1 VWHDAAGLNLGPL
14 FTEFPV
20 FHVARRVL
28 LALAILVGLLLAV
41 IAALPRL
48 LSFDSVRARLVAAA
62 ESALHRKVE
71 ARSIRLQIFPSLGAG
86 AEGVVVRN
94 GPGWETPSL
103 LEAERVS
110 VRLAFWPLLS
120 RRIEVRRVVLD
131 GATLTIERDPK
142 GTLNVDD
149 LSSAEPGRAA
159 IDSGDAESA
168 SIRIGDVEVTRGRLR
183 LVDRHVARGETATTT
198 FDAVEGRV
206 AGISRFTPTSVE
218 LSGRLLADGDRN
230 VLLKGMFGPPAPG
243 RPLGEMPIDA
253 SLSARGLALGR
264 LGRYLG
270 SRAEDP
276 GVLTLDTT
284 VRGPLAGTVKIA
296 GSVTLVP
303 RRGSRSRLP
312 AIDGRFRGV
321 LDRPHW
327 TLTLERS
334 AVSIAKLPLTV
345 EGRIEGLRGKP
356 RLDLALATREEVP
369 IDRVTA
375 LPAVASALPP
385 GVRLSGRVRLAA
397 SLRGPADDLAVHGSA
412 SAAPLRLSR
421 DGEDGPLLAAPSATA
436 TLESKGDGPRSGR
449 LSISSGELR
458 RLRFQNL
465 RADWSWDTVKG
476 SLVVAP
482 AADVYGGH
490 IAARLESEIGKPEPL
505 SRATLEL
512 DGVHG
517 DALVEAATTTH
528 SAFAGILTGR
538 LSMVSRGLTWD
549 AIRSTASGHGHIA
562 VTGPNL
568 YTVHIKPEVARAL
581 AAIGKYAAGFLT
593 PPSLESTTFEK
604 LDTSLRLA
612 DGRLATPDLTLSGSD
627 AAVEAAGS
635 LGLDRTLAYQ
645 GRVVLEPSLVHSLG
659 TAGRYIADARGRVVV
674 PFQVSGTITDP
685 KVHVDTSV
693 LLDLGRRLAAR
704 LAGDRLGGWWKVLGE
719 AIGSG
724 ALPMPGGS
732 GGFPMPGGGGFPM
745 PGGGGL
751 PMPGMGGLPSPGD
764 ILQRFMGDRSRSS
777 ESESQTER
785 ESSSPVTPF

>member
-1 VWHDAAGLNLGPL
+1 M
-14 FTEFPV
+14 
-20 FHVARRVL
+20 FHVARRIL

-62 ESALHRKVE
+62 ELALHRKVE
-71 ARSIRLQIFPSLGAG
+71 ARSIRLQIFPALGAG

-94 GPGWETPSL
+94 GPGWETPKL

-110 VRLAFWPLLS
+110 VKLAFWPLLS

-131 GATLTIERDPK
+131 GATLTIERDPR
-142 GTLNVDD
+142 GTLNLDD
-149 LSSAEPGRAA
+149 LAPATGSGGRGESDPAAEAA
-159 IDSGDAESA
+159 PIRVAE
-168 SIRIGDVEVTRGRLR
+168 VEVTRGRLR
-183 LVDRHVARGETATTT
+183 LVDRHVALGETATTT

-230 VLLKGMFGPPAPG
+230 VLLKGTFGPLVPG
-243 RPLGEMPIDA
+243 RPIAEMPIDA

-270 SRAEDP
+270 SRPEDP
-276 GVLTLDTT
+276 GVLTLDTN
-284 VRGPLAGTVKIA
+284 VSGPLAGSLKIA
-296 GSVTLVP
+296 GSVKLVP
-303 RRGSRSRLP
+303 RRGSRSRVP
-312 AIDGRFRGV
+312 EIDGRFRGV

-334 AVSIAKLPLTV
+334 AVSIAKLPLVV
-345 EGRIEGLRGKP
+345 EGRIQGLRGKP

-385 GVRLSGRVRLAA
+385 GLRLSGRVRLAA
-397 SLRGPADDLAVHGSA
+397 SLRGPADGLAVHGSA
-412 SAAPLRLSR
+412 SAAPLGLSR
-421 DGEDGPLLAAPSATA
+421 DGDDGPLLAAPSATA
-436 TLESKGDGPRSGR
+436 TLESKGDGPRAGR

-458 RLRFQNL
+458 RLHFQNL
-465 RADWSWDTVKG
+465 RADWSWDAAKG

-482 AADVYGGH
+482 SADVYGGR
-490 IAARLESEIGKPEPL
+490 IAARLESEIGKPEPV

-538 LSMVSRGLTWD
+538 LSLVSRGLSWD
-549 AIRSTASGHGHIA
+549 AIRSTASGQGHIA

-568 YTVHIKPEVARAL
+568 YTVHIKPEVGRAL
-581 AAIGKYAAGFLT
+581 AAIAKYTAGLLA
-593 PPSLESTTFEK
+593 PPSLQSTTFEK

-612 DGRLATPDLTLSGSD
+612 EGALATPDLTLSGRD
-627 AAVEAAGS
+627 ATVEAAGS
-635 LGLDRTLAYQ
+635 LGLDKTLAYR
-645 GRVVLEPSLVHSLG
+645 GRVVLQPSLVESFG
-659 TAGRYIADARGRVVV
+659 TAGRYIADARGRVVL
-674 PFQVSGTITDP
+674 PFQVSGTIMDP
-685 KVHVDTSV
+685 KVTVDTSV
-693 LLDLGRRLAAR
+693 LMDLGRRLAAR

-724 ALPMPGGS
+724 TLPMPGGPMPGGGS

-745 PGGGGL
+745 PG
-751 PMPGMGGLPSPGD
+751 MGGLPSPGD
-764 ILQRFMGDRSRSS
+764 ILQRFLGDRSK
-777 ESESQTER
+777 TPER
-785 ESSSPVTPF
+785 ESQRDSSPPATPF

>member
-1 VWHDAAGLNLGPL
+1 L
-14 FTEFPV
+14 EFPV
-20 FHVARRVL
+20 FHVARRVVL
-28 LALAILVGLLLAV
+28 VLAILVGLLLAV

-71 ARSIRLQIFPSLGAG
+71 ARSIHLQIFPSLGAG

-94 GPGWETPSL
+94 GPGWETPTL

-110 VRLAFWPLLS
+110 VRLAFWPLLL
-120 RRIEVRRVVLD
+120 RRIEVRRVALD
-131 GATLTIERDPK
+131 GATLTLERSPG

-149 LSSAEPGRAA
+149 LSATTANGAGGEGDPPSDAAPIRVAE
-159 IDSGDAESA
+159 
-168 SIRIGDVEVTRGRLR
+168 VEVTRGRLR
-183 LVDRHVARGETATTT
+183 LVDRHVARGGTETTT

-230 VLLKGMFGPPAPG
+230 VLLKGTFGPPVPG
-243 RPLGEMPIDA
+243 RPAGEMPIDA

-270 SRAEDP
+270 SRTEDP

-284 VRGPLAGTVKIA
+284 VKGPLAGSLKIA
-296 GSVTLVP
+296 GTVTLVP
-303 RRGSRSRLP
+303 RRGSRSRVP

-327 TLTLERS
+327 TLILERS

-356 RLDLALATREEVP
+356 RLDLALTTREEVP

-397 SLRGPADDLAVHGSA
+397 ALRGPADDLAVHGSA
-412 SAAPLRLSR
+412 SAAPLGLSR
-421 DGEDGPLLAAPSATA
+421 DGEAGPLLAAPSATA
-436 TLESKGDGPRSGR
+436 TLESKGDGPRAGR
-449 LSISSGELR
+449 LSIPSGELR

-465 RADWSWDTVKG
+465 RADWAWDTAKG

-505 SRATLEL
+505 SHATLEL

-517 DALVEAATTTH
+517 DALVEAATTTR

-549 AIRSTASGHGHIA
+549 AIRSTASGQGHIA

-604 LDTSLRLA
+604 LDTTLRLA

-645 GRVVLEPSLVHSLG
+645 GRVVLEPALVHSLG

-693 LLDLGRRLAAR
+693 LMDLGRRLAAR

-719 AIGSG
+719 AIGNG
-724 ALPMPGGS
+724 TLPMPGGNG

-745 PGGGGL
+745 PGL
-751 PMPGMGGLPSPGD
+751 GGLPSPGD
-764 ILQRFMGDRSRSS
+764 ILQRFMGDRSRSP
-777 ESESQTER
+777 ESEPER
-785 ESSSPVTPF
+785 ESSPPATPF